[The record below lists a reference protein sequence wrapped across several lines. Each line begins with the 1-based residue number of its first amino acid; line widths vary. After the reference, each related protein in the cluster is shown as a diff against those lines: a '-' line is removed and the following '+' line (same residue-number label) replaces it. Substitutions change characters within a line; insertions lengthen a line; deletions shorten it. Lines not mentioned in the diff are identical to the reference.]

1 MNNVF
6 EQALQTAME
15 RTSAWVKSYESMGI
29 VVTKQMA
36 MNKFR
41 AIHEQ
46 ILRNTEI
53 DVLAF

>member
-29 VVTKQMA
+29 AVTKQMT

-53 DVLAF
+53 DVLTF

>member
-29 VVTKQMA
+29 AVTKEMA

-41 AIHEQ
+41 VIHEQ

-53 DVLAF
+53 DVLNF

>member
-41 AIHEQ
+41 VIHEQ

-53 DVLAF
+53 DVLNF